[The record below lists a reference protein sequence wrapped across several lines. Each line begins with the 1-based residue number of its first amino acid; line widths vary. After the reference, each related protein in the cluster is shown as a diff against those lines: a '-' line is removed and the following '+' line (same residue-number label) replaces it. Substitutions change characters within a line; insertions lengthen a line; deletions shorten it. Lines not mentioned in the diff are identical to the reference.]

1 MAARLMMLAEQ
12 KKKRKI
18 DGHGNVSIF
27 YMIKQRL
34 FLNLCLILLTS
45 IFSLWACAPQTTPTP
60 FRPPTAAPPTQPL
73 PTTTPI
79 PALFTS
85 VPTPTVIVTPT
96 AGPCTDNLSFIED
109 VTVEDGTS
117 FLPNAS
123 IDKQWLVQNSGT
135 CNWDASYR
143 LKWVG
148 GDPMGAAQEQSLY
161 PARKG
166 TQTTLQVTFTAPA
179 ELGSYESAWQ
189 AVDPNGN
196 FFGDLVFIKIV
207 VSP

>member
-1 MAARLMMLAEQ
+1 MT
-12 KKKRKI
+12 
-18 DGHGNVSIF
+18 
-27 YMIKQRL
+27 KQRL
-34 FLNLCLILLTS
+34 FLNRCLILLTG

-79 PALFTS
+79 PALFTA
-85 VPTPTVIVTPT
+85 VPTPTVTITPT
-96 AGPCTDNLSFIED
+96 AGPCTDNFSFIED

-117 FLPNAS
+117 FLPGAS

-135 CNWDASYR
+135 CNWDDTYR

-148 GDPMGAAQEQSLY
+148 GDPMGAAEEQALY
-161 PARKG
+161 PARAG
-166 TQTTLQVTFTAPA
+166 TQATLRVTFTAPA
-179 ELGSYESAWQ
+179 ESGSYESAWQ

-207 VSP
+207 VAP

>member
-1 MAARLMMLAEQ
+1 MT
-12 KKKRKI
+12 
-18 DGHGNVSIF
+18 
-27 YMIKQRL
+27 KQRL
-34 FLNLCLILLTS
+34 FLNRCLILLTG

-79 PALFTS
+79 PALFTA
-85 VPTPTVIVTPT
+85 VPTPTVTITPT
-96 AGPCTDNLSFIED
+96 AGPCTDNFSFIED
-109 VTVEDGTS
+109 ATVEDGTS
-117 FLPNAS
+117 FLPGAS

-135 CNWDASYR
+135 CNWDDTYR

-148 GDPMGAAQEQSLY
+148 GDPMGAAEEQALY
-161 PARKG
+161 PARAG
-166 TQTTLQVTFTAPA
+166 TQATLRVTFTAPA
-179 ELGSYESAWQ
+179 ESGSYESAWQ

-207 VSP
+207 VAP

>member
-1 MAARLMMLAEQ
+1 MT
-12 KKKRKI
+12 
-18 DGHGNVSIF
+18 
-27 YMIKQRL
+27 KQRL
-34 FLNLCLILLTS
+34 FLNRCLILLTG

-79 PALFTS
+79 PALFTA
-85 VPTPTVIVTPT
+85 VPTPTVTITPT
-96 AGPCTDNLSFIED
+96 AGPCTDNFSFIED

-117 FLPNAS
+117 FLPGAS

-135 CNWDASYR
+135 CNWDDTYR

-148 GDPMGAAQEQSLY
+148 GDPMGAAEEQALF
-161 PARKG
+161 PARAG
-166 TQTTLQVTFTAPA
+166 TQATLRVTFTAPA
-179 ELGSYESAWQ
+179 ESGSYESAWQ

-207 VSP
+207 VAP

>member
-1 MAARLMMLAEQ
+1 MSIFIMMTLRLRSARLL
-12 KKKRKI
+12 
-18 DGHGNVSIF
+18 
-27 YMIKQRL
+27 
-34 FLNLCLILLTS
+34 LNLCLILLTS
-45 IFSLWACAPQTTPTP
+45 IFSLWACAPQTTSTP
-60 FRPPTAAPPTQPL
+60 FRPPTDAPPTQPL

-79 PALFTS
+79 PALFT
-85 VPTPTVIVTPT
+85 PAPTVTVTVTAT
-96 AGPCTDNLSFIED
+96 AGPCINVLSFVDD

-117 FLPNAS
+117 FLPSAS

-135 CNWDASYR
+135 CNWDETYR

-161 PARKG
+161 PARAG
-166 TQTTLQVTFTAPA
+166 TQATLRVTFTAPA
-179 ELGSYESAWQ
+179 ESGSYESAWQ

-207 VSP
+207 VAP

>member
-1 MAARLMMLAEQ
+1 MLAER

-27 YMIKQRL
+27 YMMTLRYRSVRL

-45 IFSLWACAPQTTPTP
+45 IFFLVACAPQTTPTP

-85 VPTPTVIVTPT
+85 VPTPTVTITPT
-96 AGPCTDNLSFIED
+96 AGPCTDNLAFIDD
-109 VTVEDGTS
+109 VTVDDGTS
-117 FLPNAS
+117 FLPGAS

-135 CNWDASYR
+135 CNWDVTYR

-148 GDPMGAAQEQSLY
+148 GDPLGAAQEQSLY
-161 PARKG
+161 PARAG
-166 TQTTLQVTFTAPA
+166 TQATLHVTFTAPA
-179 ELGSYESAWQ
+179 ESGSYESAWQ

>member
-1 MAARLMMLAEQ
+1 MT
-12 KKKRKI
+12 
-18 DGHGNVSIF
+18 
-27 YMIKQRL
+27 KQRL
-34 FLNLCLILLTS
+34 FLNCSLILLTG

-79 PALFTS
+79 PALFTAI
-85 VPTPTVIVTPT
+85 PTPTVTITPT
-96 AGPCTDNLSFIED
+96 AGPCTDNFSFIED

-117 FLPNAS
+117 FLPGAS

-135 CNWDASYR
+135 CNWDDTYR

-148 GDPMGAAQEQSLY
+148 GDPMGAAEEQALY
-161 PARKG
+161 PARAG
-166 TQTTLQVTFTAPA
+166 TQVTLRVTFTAPA
-179 ELGSYESAWQ
+179 ESGSYESAWQ

-207 VSP
+207 VAP

>member
-1 MAARLMMLAEQ
+1 MT
-12 KKKRKI
+12 
-18 DGHGNVSIF
+18 
-27 YMIKQRL
+27 KQRL
-34 FLNLCLILLTS
+34 FLNCSLILLTG

-60 FRPPTAAPPTQPL
+60 FRPPTAAPHTQPL

-79 PALFTS
+79 PALFTA
-85 VPTPTVIVTPT
+85 VPTPTVTITPT
-96 AGPCTDNLSFIED
+96 AGPCTDNFSFIED

-117 FLPNAS
+117 FLPGAS

-135 CNWDASYR
+135 CNWDETYR

-148 GDPMGAAQEQSLY
+148 GDPMGAAEEQALY
-161 PARKG
+161 PARAG
-166 TQTTLQVTFTAPA
+166 TQATLRVTFTAPA
-179 ELGSYESAWQ
+179 ESGSYESAWQ

-207 VSP
+207 VAP

>member
-1 MAARLMMLAEQ
+1 MLAER
-12 KKKRKI
+12 KKRYKI
-18 DGHGNVSIF
+18 SGHGNVSIF
-27 YMIKQRL
+27 YMMTLRLRSVRL
-34 FLNLCLILLTS
+34 FLNRCLILLTS
-45 IFSLWACAPQTTPTP
+45 SFFLFACAPLTTPTP
-60 FRPPTAAPPTQPL
+60 FRPPTGAPSALPL

-85 VPTPTVIVTPT
+85 VPTPTVTVTPT
-96 AGPCTDNLSFIED
+96 SGPCTDNLAFID
-109 VTVEDGTS
+109 DITVDDGTS
-117 FLPNAS
+117 FLPSAS

-135 CNWDASYR
+135 CNWDATYR

-148 GDPMGAAQEQSLY
+148 GDPMGATQQQFLY
-161 PARKG
+161 PARAG
-166 TQTTLQVTFTAPA
+166 TQATLRVNFTAPA
-179 ELGSYESAWQ
+179 ESGSYESAWQ

>member
-1 MAARLMMLAEQ
+1 MT
-12 KKKRKI
+12 
-18 DGHGNVSIF
+18 
-27 YMIKQRL
+27 KQRL
-34 FLNLCLILLTS
+34 FLNRCLILLTG

-79 PALFTS
+79 PALFTA
-85 VPTPTVIVTPT
+85 VPTPTVTITPT
-96 AGPCTDNLSFIED
+96 AGPCTDNFSFIED

-117 FLPNAS
+117 FLPGAS

-135 CNWDASYR
+135 CNWDETYR

-148 GDPMGAAQEQSLY
+148 GDPMGAAEEQALY
-161 PARKG
+161 PARAG
-166 TQTTLQVTFTAPA
+166 TQATLRVTFTAPA
-179 ELGSYESAWQ
+179 ESGSYESAWQ

-207 VSP
+207 VAP